1 MKKVELREAEDI
13 FEFLNTY
20 RKSTRYQFR
29 GQSDSKWKLVPKAGR
44 IPYNNI
50 DDKEI
55 FKHWKRRA
63 FSHLENQNLNDIE
76 LLTIAQHTGLP
87 TRLLDW
93 TYNPLVA
100 VFFACI
106 ENYDF
111 DGAIFSYNAPKYET
125 TSEIISP
132 FDLKEET
139 INMLQPNS
147 THSRVSNQFGYFTI
161 HNKPTFELEQKQN
174 MDKIIIPKKLKKEL
188 LFIINQLGINNMT
201 IFPDLDGLSK
211 HLSWFYENYGYW
223 TETTNKVPLPPGPP
237 PPPFG

>member
-1 MKKVELREAEDI
+1 MKQIELIKAEDI
-13 FEFLNTY
+13 FEFLNIY
-20 RKSTRYQFR
+20 RKSTKYQFR
-29 GQSDSKWKLVPKAGR
+29 GQGDSEWKLIPKAGR
-44 IPYNNI
+44 EPFKSI
-50 DDKEI
+50 DDREI

-63 FSHLENQNLNDIE
+63 FSHLENKSLNDIE

-106 ENYDF
+106 SNHKV
-111 DGAIFSYNAPKYET
+111 DGAIFSYNASKYET
-125 TSEIISP
+125 TASISDPFASE
-132 FDLKEET
+132 EGT

-161 HNKPTFELEQKQN
+161 HNKPTNELRQN
-174 MDKIIIPKKLKKEL
+174 PSMHKIIIPKEIKQDL
-188 LFIINQLGINNMT
+188 LFIVNQLGINNMT

-211 HLSWFYENYGYW
+211 HLSWFYENYKYW
-223 TETTNKVPLPPGPP
+223 TEQNIDVLSPPIPS
-237 PPPFG
+237 PPFG